1 MKDFRL
7 TRKML
12 SMGGVFYPTGYAFI
26 MFPDIEYARQAAR
39 ELETGDDD
47 ILLLTPQ
54 TILEDLAKA
63 DGESDLLLP
72 SVGTEGDTVHK
83 FVALAQDGHHALMI
97 PVDSTEA
104 TERVMR
110 VVRKLPFSY
119 AQRYHMLII
128 EDLE

>member
-1 MKDFRL
+1 MKDFEL

-26 MFPDIEYARQAAR
+26 MFPDIECARQAAR

-83 FVALAQDGHHALMI
+83 FVALAQDGHHALMV
-97 PVDSTEA
+97 PVNSAEA

-110 VVRKLPFSY
+110 VVRKLPYSY